1 MTHDSGSVSVARP
14 DARTRHRPWLTLPRR
29 TLARLGISSD
39 LARFALLLFAATRL
53 TFIALTFLAMW
64 FLRPIGP
71 RPSSFVDA
79 WARFDATYYARLAGD
94 GYQASL
100 PWRTAFFPLQPL
112 ATHIFLPLVGGNVYL
127 AGIVVANLSFIAAL
141 LGLAA
146 LVSEDDDAAVARRA
160 MLYLSLFPTA
170 FFLFAGYAESL
181 FLALAIWCVVA
192 LRRGAW
198 WQAGV
203 LGMLAALTRQ
213 MGVFLLLPFAYEYLA
228 RVHWRPRAIKLDA
241 LWALLIPVGVLLFMG
256 LLALSVGDPLA
267 FVHAEHYW
275 HHTLEPPWLTL
286 WWALQALSHQA
297 DTITLLRSLVD
308 FAAVLLFAGLIVYG
322 IRHLRT
328 GDTLYS
334 AAVWLL
340 AVCFP
345 TLGWTLQSDARY
357 MLAAFPCFVL
367 LAREGRRP
375 WLNVLILGFSGLAL
389 LVMTQY
395 FVRGAVIL

>member
-1 MTHDSGSVSVARP
+1 M
-14 DARTRHRPWLTLPRR
+14 LE
-29 TLARLGISSD
+29 RLGVSWD
-39 LARFALLLFAATRL
+39 LARFALLLFTATRL
-53 TFIALTFLAMW
+53 AFVAITLLATR

-71 RPSSFVDA
+71 RATSFVDA
-79 WARFDATYYARLAGD
+79 WARFDATYYARLARD
-94 GYQASL
+94 GYQPTVL
-100 PWRTAFFPLQPL
+100 WRTAFFPLQPL
-112 ATHIFLPLVGGNVYL
+112 ATRIVLPLAGGNIYL
-127 AGIVVANLSFIAAL
+127 AGIVVANLSYFAAL

-146 LVSEDDDAAVARRA
+146 LVSHEHDAAVARRA

-181 FLALAIWCVVA
+181 FLALAIWCFVA
-192 LRRGAW
+192 LRRGGW
-198 WQAGV
+198 WQAAV

-213 MGVFLLLPFAYEYLA
+213 MGCFLVLPFAYEYLA
-228 RVHWRPRAIKLDA
+228 RIHWRPRALRVDA
-241 LWALLIPVGVLLFMG
+241 LWVLLIPTGILLFMG
-256 LLALSVGDPLA
+256 WLAITVGDPLA

-275 HHTLEPPWLTL
+275 QHTFEPPWLTL
-286 WWALQALSHQA
+286 WWALRALPHA
-297 DTITLLRSLVD
+297 PDTIILLKSLVD
-308 FAAVLLFAGLIVYG
+308 LGAVVLFAGLIVLG
-322 IRHLRT
+322 IRRMRP
-328 GDTLYS
+328 GDTLFC

-340 AVCFP
+340 AVCYP